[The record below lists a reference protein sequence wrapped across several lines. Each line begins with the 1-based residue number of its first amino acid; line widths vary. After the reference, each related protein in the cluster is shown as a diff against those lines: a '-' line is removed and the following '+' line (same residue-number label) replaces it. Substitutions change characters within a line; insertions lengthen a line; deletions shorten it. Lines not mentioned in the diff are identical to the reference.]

1 MIEPQIE
8 NIKNYKILNLIGEGS
23 FGKVFRA
30 ADRNNDNIVALK
42 ILSKVSEFNEILNKN
57 KKFIKIFLFT
67 ERTIIKRFSFIKTRI

>member
-30 ADRNNDNIVALK
+30 ADRNNENIVALK
-42 ILSKVSEFNEILNKN
+42 ILSKVSEIIENLTKY
-57 KKFIKIFLFT
+57 KFHFSTPPSEDDHRKI
-67 ERTIIKRFSFIKTRI
+67 

>member
-57 KKFIKIFLFT
+57 KNFIKIFLFT